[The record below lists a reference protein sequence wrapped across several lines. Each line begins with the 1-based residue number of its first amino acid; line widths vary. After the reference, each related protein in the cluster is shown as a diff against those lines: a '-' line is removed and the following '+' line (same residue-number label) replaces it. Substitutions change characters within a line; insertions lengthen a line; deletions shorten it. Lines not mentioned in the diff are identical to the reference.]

1 MRARACVC
9 LGETFAVRGKSL
21 CVGSTTAVPWPPS
34 HSTCHLHNVPV
45 MRFLVT
51 CSLLFPSPLLCLLL
65 HYRSSTAN
73 TVTGGW
79 LRWYEAF
86 CRTLRPVPVK
96 VKEPCSPPLLCS
108 ILQRHSIAER
118 KKRISDQR
126 IWVSNE
132 WGPHTW
138 FIINSS
144 PNQCQVTVKAALV
157 NGYQSKT
164 QT

>member
-1 MRARACVC
+1 MLSLGVKPCSQEGEC
-9 LGETFAVRGKSL
+9 LCST
-21 CVGSTTAVPWPPS
+21 VGSTTAVPWPPS

-73 TVTGGW
+73 RVTGGW

-86 CRTLRPVPVK
+86 CRTLRPVPVT

-108 ILQRHSIAER
+108 IVSDV
-118 KKRISDQR
+118 ISEKEIGMNIRSEDLC
-126 IWVSNE
+126 VSNE
-132 WGPHTW
+132 GALTYLW
-138 FIINSS
+138 FIINCS
-144 PNQCQVTVKAALV
+144 
-157 NGYQSKT
+157 
-164 QT
+164 